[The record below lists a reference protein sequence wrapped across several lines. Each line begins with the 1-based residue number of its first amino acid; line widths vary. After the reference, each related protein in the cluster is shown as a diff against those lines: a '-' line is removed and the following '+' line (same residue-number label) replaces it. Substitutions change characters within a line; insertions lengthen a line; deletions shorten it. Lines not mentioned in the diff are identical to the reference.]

1 MIWGFE
7 KASIARL
14 LSPGLETEFAFHA
27 QRMYVCI
34 LETWKSL
41 TLFVVDAARKR
52 VATSVV
58 MPTRGQSE
66 CPGAALKHNA
76 DCEPFRE
83 HLRLYEVTWLLRIFC
98 GERLEFSRCISVE
111 VANCK

>member
-7 KASIARL
+7 KASVARL
-14 LSPGLETEFAFHA
+14 LSPGLEAKFAFHA

-52 VATSVV
+52 VATSAV

-66 CPGAALKHNA
+66 CPGQALKHNA

-98 GERLEFSRCISVE
+98 GERLEFFPAYFGGSS
-111 VANCK
+111 NCK